1 METQNIFQ
9 IQNKFVDGG
18 QNFHIKWLYDIE
30 KLINEKK
37 KILNVYEIGGGYGS
51 FGKKIIRRFK
61 CKYLSIDLPEDNL
74 LSSFYL
80 KEHFK
85 ESNFI
90 GNNEL
95 KNNSIELKTFEKN
108 DIFIINPWN
117 KVENIKFDLIINT
130 RSMMEMD
137 KNIIGEYFDFIHN
150 RDEDGFFLNINR
162 YRKVGYPIHFF
173 EYPYDDNWL
182 VVKSKNL
189 ETKLGTFSISSK
201 KK

>member
-1 METQNIFQ
+1 MSDGLDDRYSEEEQKKFFEDLTNEIGEKYILDNLLDTNIGNSKYFFKYK
-9 IQNKFVDGG
+9 NKFVDGG

-30 KLINEKK
+30 KLVNEKK
-37 KILNVYEIGGGYGS
+37 KICNVCEIGGGYGS
-51 FGKKIIRRFK
+51 FGQKIIRRFK
-61 CKYLSIDLPEDNL
+61 CKYLSIDLPEANL

-80 KEHFK
+80 KNHFK

-95 KNNSIELKTFEKN
+95 KNNTLDLKTFEKN

-137 KNIIGEYFDFIHN
+137 KSIIGEYFDFIHN
-150 RDEDGFFLNINR
+150 HIDEDGFFKYKQI
-162 YRKVGYPIHFF
+162 
-173 EYPYDDNWL
+173 
-182 VVKSKNL
+182 
-189 ETKLGTFSISSK
+189 
-201 KK
+201 